1 MLFITTFTTS
11 ILSSDSVTGGTIV
24 GIVAGV
30 GDGEA
35 ALVVSGGDTSLDV
48 VGVGGVVSYG

>member
-11 ILSSDSVTGGTIV
+11 ILSSGGAIV
-24 GIVAGV
+24 GIVVGV
-30 GDGEA
+30 GNGEA

-48 VGVGGVVSYG
+48 VGVGGVASVVQ